1 MLLLGSQEVRTM
13 LGSYDKAEHGD
24 ILAKEPIYRADRREI
39 QPHLVGDSAY
49 PLLRVYQNSFL
60 KVPET

>member
-24 ILAKEPIYRADRREI
+24 IFAKEPIYRADRREI

-49 PLLRVYQNSFL
+49 PFFRVYQNSFL